1 MNNPVNVFV
10 TESNVEMYLSK
21 AYECL
26 DSERRDMLLRLLAE
40 EESRMGTSREHVENG
55 QRRLD
60 DCKERVERQREVI
73 GALQQ
78 NENRLQAEF
87 VLNTFKKTLL
97 LMKRHQRFLVEHFQE
112 SRL

>member
-1 MNNPVNVFV
+1 MNSPVDVFV
-10 TESNVEMYLSK
+10 AESNVEMYLSR

-26 DSERRDMLLRLLAE
+26 DGRSRDMLLRPLVE

-60 DCKERVERQREVI
+60 DCRERLKRQREV
-73 GALQQ
+73 ARTLQQ

-87 VLNTFKKTLL
+87 VLDTFEKTLL
-97 LMKRHQRFLVEHFQE
+97 LVERHQRYL
-112 SRL
+112 